1 VGFKFSPGNSKKI
14 NRYRGQA
21 AYTTLGALIGRF
33 YDYNAYIDGE
43 WESIFNSSRIEK
55 AIGKKTL
62 EDLKHLIPENVYFE
76 KLIETWPFPTLWINR
91 DLQYME
97 EVPSDE
103 DIRKSKYSRITMPTF
118 MDNIAM
124 QKLAE
129 KVGFI
134 KYAVIERDGL
144 QFPRYKRKV

>member
-1 VGFKFSPGNSKKI
+1 MCVKFRCVGFKFSPGNSKKI

-76 KLIETWPFPTLWINR
+76 KLIDRNLTFS
-91 DLQYME
+91 DVVDQQG
-97 EVPSDE
+97 PS
-103 DIRKSKYSRITMPTF
+103 IHGGG
-118 MDNIAM
+118 A
-124 QKLAE
+124 L
-129 KVGFI
+129 
-134 KYAVIERDGL
+134 
-144 QFPRYKRKV
+144 